1 MEKLRNFFL
10 LTLFS
15 LLFFSSNLFLNEK
28 SFASNSSF
36 EIIPEKVSIFN
47 ENEIYLIV
55 KFDLEKN
62 WHTYW
67 KNPGD
72 SGEPA
77 SFEWDLPEGFEISE
91 AMWPTPELIPYPPLT
106 TFGYTDQL
114 ELLFKLSL
122 PEGVKEN
129 SVIEVSSK
137 WLVCADVCIPQEGS
151 VSFDLFKANQTYP
164 SQIEQLLSK
173 IKQKIPL
180 DNGKTITSKIEED
193 RLVLN
198 LKELG
203 FDITDAYFF
212 PFRKDVIDYS
222 VNQKLKKNDEEV
234 SLSLAF
240 MENTDVSLIKGG
252 ILKTNAGSQELRLL
266 QRNFQSEV
274 SLRPEFI
281 SLMTAIL
288 FSLIGGLLLNLMPCV
303 FPVISLK
310 ILNFVNHSENRSQ
323 TSLHGM
329 FFSLGAILM
338 FVLIGLSV
346 LVLKSI
352 GMDVGWG
359 YQLQS
364 PIVVSLLI
372 FLFIF
377 LAGFFLLNVNFFN
390 TLLSIGTTGL
400 KAPNY
405 VNSFATGFLA
415 VIVATP
421 CTAPFMGSALGF
433 AILQPGFSSFLIF
446 LALGIG
452 FTFPYILLSIFP
464 GLVSIL
470 PKPGQWME
478 TFKQFMAF
486 PMMLTA
492 LWLIW
497 VLSSQISSFQL
508 ILVLLGIS
516 LIVFF
521 YWLNQ
526 LNITSTTGKRFRVFV
541 YLFIFVSIFL
551 TLPTQNISSQENT
564 NGFSEAELNKKLEQ
578 GPVFLNFTAD
588 WCITCKVNERVALK
602 TKNTLNL
609 FKEKKIFYMEAD
621 WTNKN
626 KVIAEK
632 LESFGRSSIPLYVF
646 YPERDKQPII
656 LPEILSESVIEDY
669 LN

>member
-91 AMWPTPELIPYPPLT
+91 AIWPTPELIPYPPLT

-198 LKELG
+198 LEELG
-203 FDITDAYFF
+203 LDITDAYFF

-464 GLVSIL
+464 GLISIL

-551 TLPTQNISSQENT
+551 TLPTQNISTQENT

-609 FKEKKIFYMEAD
+609 FKEKEIFYMEAD

>member
-151 VSFDLFKANQTYP
+151 VSFDLFKANQAYP

-198 LKELG
+198 LEELG
-203 FDITDAYFF
+203 LDITDAYFF
-212 PFRKDVIDYS
+212 PFRQDVIDYS

-551 TLPTQNISSQENT
+551 TLPTQNISTQENT

-609 FKEKKIFYMEAD
+609 FKEKEIFYMEAD

>member
-122 PEGVKEN
+122 PEEVKEN
-129 SVIEVSSK
+129 SVIAVSSK

-151 VSFDLFKANQTYP
+151 VSFDLFKANQAYP
-164 SQIEQLLSK
+164 SQIDQLLSK

-198 LKELG
+198 LEELG
-203 FDITDAYFF
+203 LDITDAYFF

-433 AILQPGFSSFLIF
+433 AILQPGFSSFIIF

-452 FTFPYILLSIFP
+452 FTFPYIILSIFP

-508 ILVLLGIS
+508 TLVLLGIS

-526 LNITSTTGKRFRVFV
+526 LNITSTSGKRFRVFV

-551 TLPTQNISSQENT
+551 TLPTQNISTQENT
-564 NGFSEAELNKKLEQ
+564 NVFSEAELNKKLEQ

-609 FKEKKIFYMEAD
+609 FKEKEIFYMEAD

-626 KVIAEK
+626 KVISEK

>member
-122 PEGVKEN
+122 PEEVKEN
-129 SVIEVSSK
+129 SVIAVSSK

-151 VSFDLFKANQTYP
+151 VSFDLFKANQAYP

-198 LKELG
+198 LEELG
-203 FDITDAYFF
+203 LDITDAYFF

-240 MENTDVSLIKGG
+240 IENTDVSLIKGG

-446 LALGIG
+446 FALGIG

-526 LNITSTTGKRFRVFV
+526 LNITSTSGKRFRVFV

-551 TLPTQNISSQENT
+551 TLPTQNISTQENT
-564 NGFSEAELNKKLEQ
+564 NVFSEAELNKKLEQ

-609 FKEKKIFYMEAD
+609 FKEKEIFYMEAD

-626 KVIAEK
+626 KVISEK

>member
-55 KFDLEKN
+55 RFDLEKN

-114 ELLFKLSL
+114 ELLFKLLL

-129 SVIEVSSK
+129 SVIAVSSK

-164 SQIEQLLSK
+164 SQIGQLLSK

-180 DNGKTITSKIEED
+180 DNGKIITSKIEED

-198 LKELG
+198 LEELG
-203 FDITDAYFF
+203 LDITEAYFF

-240 MENTDVSLIKGG
+240 IENTDVSLIKGG

-433 AILQPGFSSFLIF
+433 AILQPGFSSFIIF

-526 LNITSTTGKRFRVFV
+526 LNITSATGKRFRVFV

-551 TLPTQNISSQENT
+551 TLPTQNISTQENT
-564 NGFSEAELNKKLEQ
+564 NVFSEAELNKKLEQ

-609 FKEKKIFYMEAD
+609 FKEKEIFYMEAD

-626 KVIAEK
+626 KVISEK

>member
-47 ENEIYLIV
+47 ENKIYLIV

-122 PEGVKEN
+122 PEEVKEN
-129 SVIEVSSK
+129 SVIAVSSK

-198 LKELG
+198 LEELG
-203 FDITDAYFF
+203 LDITEAYFF

-252 ILKTNAGSQELRLL
+252 ILKTNAGAQELRLL

-405 VNSFATGFLA
+405 ANSFATGFLA

-433 AILQPGFSSFLIF
+433 AILQPGFSSFIIF

-452 FTFPYILLSIFP
+452 FTFPYIILSIFP

>member
-55 KFDLEKN
+55 EFDLEKN

-91 AMWPTPELIPYPPLT
+91 AIWPTPELIPYPPLT

-122 PEGVKEN
+122 PEEVKEN
-129 SVIEVSSK
+129 SVIAVSSK

-198 LKELG
+198 LEELG
-203 FDITDAYFF
+203 LDITEAYFF

-526 LNITSTTGKRFRVFV
+526 LNITSATGKRFRVFV

>member
-114 ELLFKLSL
+114 ELLFKLLL

-129 SVIEVSSK
+129 SVIAVSSK

-151 VSFDLFKANQTYP
+151 VSFDLFKANQAYP

-198 LKELG
+198 LEELG
-203 FDITDAYFF
+203 LDITDAYFF

-240 MENTDVSLIKGG
+240 IENTDVSLIKGG

-446 LALGIG
+446 FALGIG

-526 LNITSTTGKRFRVFV
+526 LNITSTSGKRFRVFV

-551 TLPTQNISSQENT
+551 TLPTQNISTQENT
-564 NGFSEAELNKKLEQ
+564 NVFSEAELNKKLEQ

-609 FKEKKIFYMEAD
+609 FKEKEIFYMEAD

-626 KVIAEK
+626 KVISEK

>member
-47 ENEIYLIV
+47 ENKIYLIV

-91 AMWPTPELIPYPPLT
+91 AIWPTPELIPYPPLT

-122 PEGVKEN
+122 PEEVKEN
-129 SVIEVSSK
+129 SVIAVSSK

-164 SQIEQLLSK
+164 SQIGQLLSK

-180 DNGKTITSKIEED
+180 DNGKIITSKIEED

-198 LKELG
+198 LEELG
-203 FDITDAYFF
+203 LDITEAYFF

-240 MENTDVSLIKGG
+240 IENTDVSLIKGG

-551 TLPTQNISSQENT
+551 TLPTQNISTQENT

>member
-1 MEKLRNFFL
+1 M
-10 LTLFS
+10 
-15 LLFFSSNLFLNEK
+15 
-28 SFASNSSF
+28 
-36 EIIPEKVSIFN
+36 
-47 ENEIYLIV
+47 
-55 KFDLEKN
+55 
-62 WHTYW
+62 
-67 KNPGD
+67 
-72 SGEPA
+72 
-77 SFEWDLPEGFEISE
+77 
-91 AMWPTPELIPYPPLT
+91 
-106 TFGYTDQL
+106 
-114 ELLFKLSL
+114 FKLSL
-122 PEGVKEN
+122 PEEVKEN
-129 SVIEVSSK
+129 SVIAVSSK

-151 VSFDLFKANQTYP
+151 VSFDLFKTNQTYP

-252 ILKTNAGSQELRLL
+252 ILKTNTGSQELRLL

-274 SLRPEFI
+274 SSRPEFI

-526 LNITSTTGKRFRVFV
+526 LNITSTSGKRFRVFA

-551 TLPTQNISSQENT
+551 TLPTQNISTQENP
-564 NGFSEAELNKKLEQ
+564 NGFSDAELNKKLEQ
-578 GPVFLNFTAD
+578 G
-588 WCITCKVNERVALK
+588 
-602 TKNTLNL
+602 
-609 FKEKKIFYMEAD
+609 
-621 WTNKN
+621 
-626 KVIAEK
+626 
-632 LESFGRSSIPLYVF
+632 
-646 YPERDKQPII
+646 
-656 LPEILSESVIEDY
+656 LSLIHI
-669 LN
+669 

>member
-55 KFDLEKN
+55 EFDLEKN

-91 AMWPTPELIPYPPLT
+91 AIWPTPELIPYPPLT

-122 PEGVKEN
+122 PEEVKEN
-129 SVIEVSSK
+129 SVIAVSSK

-164 SQIEQLLSK
+164 SQIGQLLSK

-180 DNGKTITSKIEED
+180 DNGRIVTSKIEED

-203 FDITDAYFF
+203 LDITEAYFF

-310 ILNFVNHSENRSQ
+310 ILNFVNHSKNKTQ
-323 TSLHGM
+323 TSLHG
-329 FFSLGAILM
+329 FAFSSGSILM

-346 LVLKSI
+346 VILKGL
-352 GMDVGWG
+352 GMDIGWG

-364 PIVVSLLI
+364 PVVVSLLI

-377 LAGFFLLNVNFFN
+377 LAGFFLLNVNFLN
-390 TLLSIGTTGL
+390 SLLSIGSAGIST
-400 KAPNY
+400 PSY
-405 VNSFATGFLA
+405 MNSFGTGFLA

-446 LALGIG
+446 LSLGIG
-452 FTFPYILLSIFP
+452 FALPYILLSIFP
-464 GLVSIL
+464 SMLSLL
-470 PKPGQWME
+470 PKPGTWME

-486 PMMLTA
+486 PMILTA
-492 LWLIW
+492 LWLVW
-497 VLSSQISSFQL
+497 VLSSQIDSFQL
-508 ILVLLGIS
+508 VLVLLGIS

-526 LNITSTTGKRFRVFV
+526 VKISSRLGLQFRNFI
-541 YLFIFVSIFL
+541 YLVVLVSLIFTLPMQRASLQQKSNAFSDEEL
-551 TLPTQNISSQENT
+551 TLRL
-564 NGFSEAELNKKLEQ
+564 SE

-588 WCITCKVNERVALK
+588 WCITCKVNERVAIK
-602 TKNTLNL
+602 TKETLK
-609 FKEKKIFYMEAD
+609 FFEEKNIFYLEAD

-626 KVIAEK
+626 KLIAKK
-632 LESFGRSSIPLYVF
+632 LASFGRSSIPLYIYF
-646 YPERDKQPII
+646 PDEKSNPII
-656 LPEILSESVIEDY
+656 LPEILTESVIRDY

>member
-114 ELLFKLSL
+114 ELLFKLLL

-129 SVIEVSSK
+129 SVIAVSSK

-151 VSFDLFKANQTYP
+151 VSFDLFKANQAYP

-198 LKELG
+198 LEELG
-203 FDITDAYFF
+203 LDITDAYFF

-446 LALGIG
+446 FALGIG

-526 LNITSTTGKRFRVFV
+526 LNITSTSGKRFRVFV

-551 TLPTQNISSQENT
+551 TLPTQNISTQENT

-609 FKEKKIFYMEAD
+609 FKEKEIFYMEAD

-626 KVIAEK
+626 KVISEK

>member
-1 MEKLRNFFL
+1 MERLRNFFL
-10 LTLFS
+10 LNLFS
-15 LLFFSSNLFLNEK
+15 LLFYSSNLFLDEK

-464 GLVSIL
+464 GLLSIL
-470 PKPGQWME
+470 PKPGKWME
-478 TFKQFMAF
+478 TFKQLMAF

-551 TLPTQNISSQENT
+551 TLPTQNISTQENT

-609 FKEKKIFYMEAD
+609 SKEKEIFYMEAD

>member
-47 ENEIYLIV
+47 ENKIYLIV

-91 AMWPTPELIPYPPLT
+91 AIWPTPELIPYPPLT

-122 PEGVKEN
+122 PEEVKEN
-129 SVIEVSSK
+129 SVIAVSSK

-198 LKELG
+198 LEELG
-203 FDITDAYFF
+203 LDITDAYFF

-281 SLMTAIL
+281 SLITAIL

-551 TLPTQNISSQENT
+551 TLPTQNISTQENP

-588 WCITCKVNERVALK
+588 WCITCKVNERIALK

-609 FKEKKIFYMEAD
+609 FKEKEIFYMEAD

-626 KVIAEK
+626 KVISEK

>member
-114 ELLFKLSL
+114 ELLFKLLL

-129 SVIEVSSK
+129 SVIAVSSK

-151 VSFDLFKANQTYP
+151 VSFDLFKANQAYP

-198 LKELG
+198 LEELG
-203 FDITDAYFF
+203 LDITDAYFF

-240 MENTDVSLIKGG
+240 IENTDVSLIKGG

-446 LALGIG
+446 FALGIG

-526 LNITSTTGKRFRVFV
+526 LNITSASGKRFRVFV

-551 TLPTQNISSQENT
+551 TLPTQNISTQENT
-564 NGFSEAELNKKLEQ
+564 NVFSEAELNKKLEQ

-609 FKEKKIFYMEAD
+609 FKEKEIFYMEAD

-626 KVIAEK
+626 KVISEK

>member
-1 MEKLRNFFL
+1 MEKLKNFFL

-47 ENEIYLIV
+47 ENKIYLIV

-91 AMWPTPELIPYPPLT
+91 AIWPTPELIPYPPLT

-122 PEGVKEN
+122 PEEVKEN
-129 SVIEVSSK
+129 SVIAVSSK

-164 SQIEQLLSK
+164 SQIGQLLSK

-180 DNGKTITSKIEED
+180 DNGKIITSKIEED

-198 LKELG
+198 LEELG
-203 FDITDAYFF
+203 LDITEAYFF

-526 LNITSTTGKRFRVFV
+526 LNITSATGKRFRVFV

>member
-198 LKELG
+198 LEELG
-203 FDITDAYFF
+203 LDITDAYFF

-551 TLPTQNISSQENT
+551 TLPTQNISTQENT

-609 FKEKKIFYMEAD
+609 FKEKEIFYMEAD